1 MSEARI
7 QAFMSPK
14 RLNRSKQTHFNG
26 SKQTTR
32 NGAIHILV
40 HARTDTYCP
49 FCISPDKTALAFIN
63 FLILLN
69 NQFKKSKTSTY
80 GTSLSIQLNYIVSS
94 SLTIIK
100 ITLIYFVLV
109 LVNLKDFISKV
120 CSYSSRLKLILF

>member
-1 MSEARI
+1 MSSTRI

-14 RLNRSKQTHFNG
+14 HLNRSKQIA
-26 SKQTTR
+26 Q

-40 HARTDTYCP
+40 HAHTDTCCP
-49 FCISPDKTALAFIN
+49 FCIGSNKIALAFIN

-69 NQFKKSKTSTY
+69 NQFKKSRTSTY
-80 GTSLSIQLNYIVSS
+80 WTCLSIQLNYIVSS